1 MRARILLIYI
11 VMLAATQTWA
21 STWTVTNS
29 GSTFTITRSSSSGS
43 ETVLYRT
50 VSLSAYA
57 GQHFTEVSGS
67 LTFSSGQT
75 SKTVTVTE
83 KTPST
88 QYYQYQDGTTR
99 TYRFEVTDQGGFQL
113 AYKDRTYTTGIQV
126 QSSYF
131 DKKALTVLTDETT
144 VTHAGYNQASHT
156 VSLINYFSSTEQK
169 YYLGTCGAQ
178 FNTTVSIDA
187 KEVDDGYQYIQI
199 LADDLT
205 NCDTGAKKGDPGTIN
220 YSKYMA
226 GFEHQSGVKNTSYKS
241 YSFPVTTVGNNE
253 GATQPWQSL
262 YNTIGKLSKQKFN
275 SSRATDGRLEI
286 PINSSTLVI
295 RFNASGNIN
304 DSWKVKNVIAH
315 FQPVDEHKPH
325 KKSTIVNPGKHCK
338 GNTVYV
344 SIGYEEIVETS
355 DATLTTNWGT
365 LTYLTG
371 SGTNV
376 LTFSGTISN
385 DASGSLT
392 VTGKSGTITDQAGN
406 TMYIATNSFPINDL
420 ATLDDNYAF
429 PITYT
434 LNGGSVS
441 SANPSTYTYETAT
454 FTLNNPT
461 RTGYT
466 FNGWTGSNG
475 STAQTSVS
483 IPKYSHGDKSYT
495 ANWTGKTYTVTLNNQ
510 SATTAGTTSV
520 TATYG
525 SAMPS
530 ITKPGKTGYTFGGY
544 YTSTGGSGTQYYTST
559 GSSARSWDKTSATTL
574 YAKWTA
580 NTYYVRFNANGGTGS
595 MSNES
600 FTYGTSKALT
610 ANAFTRTGYAFA
622 GWATSSGGSVVYSD
636 KQSVNNLTSTDGG
649 IVDLYAKWNTVTYTI
664 SYSGTDGATFASANP
679 TSYTIES
686 SNITLNNPTR
696 LAYRFD
702 GWTGSNG
709 STPQTSVTI
718 ATGSYGNKTYTA
730 NWTKTEPLGTEE
742 DPFIIASLSDWT
754 AFAER
759 VNSGTQPNIYVKQ
772 TGNISGVT
780 TIVGTS
786 SHPFKGVYDG
796 QGYTISN
803 VAISGSGLNTGLF
816 GYVDDASAVV
826 KNVVVASG
834 SITSTS
840 QNVGSIVGQ
849 LRTGTIQDCANYAT
863 VSSSYQT
870 SPYQARCG
878 GIVGWIIS
886 DGETKTVTRCINFG
900 SVTAYNYVGGIAGA
914 YSGGEL
920 SYCQNYGHVSSTST
934 GNSYGGGISGYTIG
948 SLTNNHNGGN
958 VSRAYTSG
966 GGGIVRAGT
975 TTADASNTYLTSM
988 TLTLAGTAYTGNELA
1003 TYAYGATP
1011 IYYNPAGI
1019 TIGSTTYA
1027 GPDVVPDITLTQNS
1041 DNSDVITAIDGG
1053 RANITLT
1060 RTLQTGGWNTF
1071 SVPFSIAYPSGWTV
1085 KELTNASYNKGTK
1098 TLSLT
1103 FGNAAS
1109 IVAGHAYL
1117 VKVDA
1122 NAVNPTFN
1130 DVTIVDGTTAT
1141 TISGVVEFVPAINPT
1156 ALPID
1161 DKSYLF
1167 VSGGNTLTWASSGSS
1182 MKGFRAYFHILD
1194 NSIANAR
1201 AFSMDFG
1208 DGEVTGIINVTVN
1221 TNSMNSKNVYDLQ
1234 GRRVQ
1239 NPAKG
1244 IYIQNGRKVLVKTS
1258 GKPSGN

>member
-11 VMLAATQTWA
+11 AMLAATQAWA

-131 DKKALTVLTDETT
+131 DEKALNVLTDETT

-205 NCDTGAKKGDPGTIN
+205 NCDTGANKGDPGTIN

-241 YSFPVTTVGNNE
+241 YSFPVTTIGNNE

-344 SIGYEEIVETS
+344 SIGYEEIVETT

-385 DASGSLT
+385 EASGSLT

-544 YTSTGGSGTQYYTST
+544 YTSTGGSGTQYYTSA

-610 ANAFTRTGYAFA
+610 ANSFTRTGYTFA

-636 KQSVNNLTSTDGG
+636 KQSVSNLTSTDGG

-679 TSYTIES
+679 TIYTIES
-686 SNITLNNPTR
+686 SNITLNTPTR

-1041 DNSDVITAIDGG
+1041 DNSDVITALNGG
-1053 RANITLT
+1053 LANITLT

-1071 SVPFSIAYPSGWTV
+1071 SVPFSMANPSGWTV
-1085 KELTNASYNKGTK
+1085 KELTNASYNEGTS

-1122 NAVNPTFN
+1122 NVVNPTFDN
-1130 DVTIVDGTTAT
+1130 VTIADGTTAT
-1141 TISGVVEFVPAINPT
+1141 TISGVVEFVPAINPIS
-1156 ALPID
+1156 LPLN

-1167 VSGGNTLTWASSGSS
+1167 VSGGNKLTWASSGSS

-1194 NSIANAR
+1194 NSISNAR
-1201 AFSMDFG
+1201 AFSMNFG
-1208 DGEVTGIINVTVN
+1208 DEEVTGIINLTPDP
-1221 TNSMNSKNVYDLQ
+1221 SPKSKGSIYSLD
-1234 GRRVQ
+1234 GRKVE
-1239 NPAKG
+1239 NATKKG
-1244 IYIQNGRKVLVKTS
+1244 IYIQNGCKVVIR
-1258 GKPSGN
+1258 